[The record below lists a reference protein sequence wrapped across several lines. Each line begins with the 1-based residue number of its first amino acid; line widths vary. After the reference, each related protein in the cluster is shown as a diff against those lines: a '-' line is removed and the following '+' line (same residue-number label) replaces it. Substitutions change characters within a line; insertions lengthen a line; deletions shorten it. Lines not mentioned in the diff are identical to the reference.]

1 MLNSKRLMF
10 ELGVGDMTDESSKE
24 LVTPEKVL
32 LNVELE
38 LLNIEIQDREV
49 WIKKFEA
56 IGQPNDDTI

>member
-1 MLNSKRLMF
+1 MF
-10 ELGVGDMTDESSKE
+10 ELGVGDMTDESSAE

>member
-1 MLNSKRLMF
+1 MF